1 MGLQLTTPFN
11 DGWLRGVAHSGGFY
25 FLGVSAGAEHLSS
38 GDLGCLFFQVRGG
51 SVLPSI
57 CCFFFAPFISPSP
70 VHSCFG
76 GWLCASRAAA
86 MLILLFPSG
95 DPGCGL
101 SGSLSIPMLLGHGEV
116 FCTRGFSCCT
126 FQTATLGPWGLC

>member
-1 MGLQLTTPFN
+1 MGLQLTNPFN

-57 CCFFFAPFISPSP
+57 CCFFLP
-70 VHSCFG
+70 
-76 GWLCASRAAA
+76 
-86 MLILLFPSG
+86 LLFHP
-95 DPGCGL
+95 P
-101 SGSLSIPMLLGHGEV
+101 LSIPALEGDCAHPGLLQ
-116 FCTRGFSCCT
+116 C
-126 FQTATLGPWGLC
+126 